1 MSFFLVRKS
10 DGCFDLPWLK
20 LISMCTF
27 TAIMGLEAVFEVFG
41 KASVKVF
48 GRIYRFK
55 NIDIIEIL
63 IPRWPLENPP
73 PVAGSKSPTLRQQNG
88 CKLIQFL
95 F

>member
-1 MSFFLVRKS
+1 MVRKS

-63 IPRWPLENPP
+63 ISSFGVHPSLLNCVSKCFFMACLSV
-73 PVAGSKSPTLRQQNG
+73 VALA
-88 CKLIQFL
+88 
-95 F
+95 

>member
-1 MSFFLVRKS
+1 LVRKS

-27 TAIMGLEAVFEVFG
+27 TAIIGLEAVFEVFG

-63 IPRWPLENPP
+63 ISSFGVHPSLLNC
-73 PVAGSKSPTLRQQNG
+73 VSKSEGWRWGESNIRPPL
-88 CKLIQFL
+88 
-95 F
+95 